1 MKKILILLLICI
13 ILMVILVKGIFS
25 VYRNEKKTVEKDENS
40 EIKEEP
46 QKEDNK
52 EETVIVVGAPE
63 DNTEDV
69 DYSELEGVFKMLDF
83 DRRLVLSV
91 GEQDESVCSIF
102 TLAYARA
109 ILDSNYSADPYAYFD
124 GDGAVWR
131 LADYGDIASSDPLL
145 KVLQRAYDEINEGRP
160 TIFYVSGDYAY
171 TTGTVPVVRTSG
183 EHFVL
188 IIGYKANAD
197 YNNLKPSDFYAADPS
212 GGYRNNS
219 DAHMPWVVLTDDA
232 PELMLG
238 EYALFAETDQSKHVS
253 TCLAYPDQ
261 TMWDTDLSK
270 EIHPVYYEQKSE

>member
-1 MKKILILLLICI
+1 MKKILFLSLIVI
-13 ILMVILVKGIFS
+13 ILTVILVKGIFS
-25 VYRNEKKTVEKDENS
+25 VYRNEKAAVENNKTETT
-40 EIKEEP
+40 EEP
-46 QKEDNK
+46 NKEDNK
-52 EETVIVVGAPE
+52 EETVIVVGASE
-63 DNTEDV
+63 DNTEDI
-69 DYSELEGVFKMLDF
+69 DYGELEGVYKMLDF
-83 DRRLVLSV
+83 DRRLILSV

-109 ILDSNYSADPYAYFD
+109 ILDNNYSADPYDYFD

-131 LADYGDIASSDPLL
+131 LADFGDIASSDPLL

-171 TTGTVPVVRTSG
+171 TTGNVPVVRTSG

-197 YNNLKPSDFYAADPS
+197 FNALKPSDFYAADPS

-238 EYALFAETDQSKHVS
+238 EYALFAETDKSKHVS
-253 TCLAYPDQ
+253 ICLAYPDQ
-261 TMWDTDLSK
+261 TMWDADISK
-270 EIHPVYYEQKSE
+270 EIHPVYYEHKSE